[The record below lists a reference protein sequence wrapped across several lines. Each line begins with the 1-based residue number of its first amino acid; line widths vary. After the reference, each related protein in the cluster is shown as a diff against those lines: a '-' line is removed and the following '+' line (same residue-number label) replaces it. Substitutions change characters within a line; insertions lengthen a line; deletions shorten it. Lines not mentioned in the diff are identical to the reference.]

1 MEIIEIT
8 SQKQLDELPL
18 DYNGR
23 ICIKFGTPDDRAIIR
38 HRYIYPVEA
47 LENSS
52 VEALENSSVVARGN
66 SSVVARGNSSVEAWE
81 NSSVVALDNSSV
93 VARGNSSVVALENS
107 SVEARGNSSVEARG
121 NSSVEAHGNS
131 SVVARGN
138 SSVVAHGN
146 SSVVARGNSSVVA
159 RGNSSVVAHGNSSVV
174 AWDNSSVVARGNSSV
189 VARGNTRVV
198 AASNAAAIQQSG
210 NALIVHMPRTIAE
223 YLEFY
228 EIENDGE
235 TAKLYKAVHKID
247 GIYRS
252 DYTPRCTYAPGETTE
267 ADALDKDPDET
278 CGHGIHMAHLDWCLD
293 YGRNWS
299 DLAII
304 EVETE
309 TDGIIVPRSGNGKVR
324 AERCKMIREVPLEE
338 CGVYGKIL
346 AKRRSNA

>member
-1 MEIIEIT
+1 MGIIEIT
-8 SQKQLDELPL
+8 SQQQLDELPL

-23 ICIKFGTPDDRAIIR
+23 ICIKFGTPDDHAIIR
-38 HRYIYPVEA
+38 HRYKYPVEA
-47 LENSS
+47 YDNSR
-52 VEALENSSVVARGN
+52 VT
-66 SSVVARGNSSVEAWE
+66 AWE
-81 NSSVVALDNSSV
+81 NSRVTARENSIVTARENSIV
-93 VARGNSSVVALENS
+93 TARGNAQ
-107 SVEARGNSSVEARG
+107 
-121 NSSVEAHGNS
+121 
-131 SVVARGN
+131 
-138 SSVVAHGN
+138 
-146 SSVVARGNSSVVA
+146 
-159 RGNSSVVAHGNSSVV
+159 
-174 AWDNSSVVARGNSSV
+174 
-189 VARGNTRVV
+189 VV
-198 AASNAAAIQQSG
+198 AASNTAVMRTSG
-210 NALIVHMPRTIAE
+210 NARIVHMPRTIAE

-252 DYTPRCTYAPGETTE
+252 DYTSGCTYAPGETTE

-309 TDGIIVPRSGNGKVR
+309 IDGIIVPRSGNGKVR
-324 AERCKMIREVPLEE
+324 AARCKMIREVPLEE

>member
-1 MEIIEIT
+1 MGIIEIT
-8 SQKQLDELPL
+8 SQQQLDELPL

-23 ICIKFGTPDDRAIIR
+23 ICIKFGTPDDHAIIR
-38 HRYIYPVEA
+38 HRYKYPVEA
-47 LENSS
+47 YDNSR
-52 VEALENSSVVARGN
+52 VT
-66 SSVVARGNSSVEAWE
+66 AWE
-81 NSSVVALDNSSV
+81 NSRVTARENSIV
-93 VARGNSSVVALENS
+93 TARGNAQ
-107 SVEARGNSSVEARG
+107 
-121 NSSVEAHGNS
+121 
-131 SVVARGN
+131 
-138 SSVVAHGN
+138 
-146 SSVVARGNSSVVA
+146 
-159 RGNSSVVAHGNSSVV
+159 
-174 AWDNSSVVARGNSSV
+174 
-189 VARGNTRVV
+189 VV
-198 AASNAAAIQQSG
+198 AASNTAVMRTSG
-210 NALIVHMPRTIAE
+210 NARIVHMPRTIAE

-252 DYTPRCTYAPGETTE
+252 DYTSGCTYAPGETTE

-309 TDGIIVPRSGNGKVR
+309 IDGIIVPRSGNGKVR
-324 AERCKMIREVPLEE
+324 AARCKMIREVPLEE